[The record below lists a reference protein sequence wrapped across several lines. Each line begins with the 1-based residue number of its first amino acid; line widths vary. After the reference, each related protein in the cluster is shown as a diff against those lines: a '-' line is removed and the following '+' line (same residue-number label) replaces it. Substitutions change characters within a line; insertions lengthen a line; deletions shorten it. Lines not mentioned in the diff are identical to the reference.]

1 MEALE
6 GNFDLLLV
14 SYDLCIRCYNTL
26 KFKTKGGKFTEHN
39 PRVILSDHM
48 QPHERHN
55 KWNPI
60 HVRTGEEIEM
70 PEFKQFQIKQSL
82 KFKDPQL

>member
-48 QPHERHN
+48 HPPGRHN
-55 KWNPI
+55 ELNPKNI
-60 HVRTGEEIEM
+60 MRTSV
-70 PEFKQFQIKQSL
+70 FYLL
-82 KFKDPQL
+82 KFKTKGYKFI